1 MIKIIEKEKDFDGR
15 CVVCGTVFTYKH
27 SDLQDDLDGYG
38 YVKDK
43 YTHVKCPQCGSKVY
57 NIWHNYGL
65 KSRKDLEQL

>member
-1 MIKIIEKEKDFDGR
+1 M
-15 CVVCGTVFTYKH
+15 FTYKH
-27 SDLQDDLDGYG
+27 SDLQDDLDVYG
-38 YVKDK
+38 CIKDK